1 MKELPGFKTILY
13 ATDLGEH
20 MRPVFKTA
28 LSLAIKYEAQIIMI
42 HVVEPM
48 SSAIQA
54 VVDTYL
60 TEIDA
65 KKVHQDGMRE
75 VLQTMKSRLS
85 KFCEEELGSKEQ
97 QNLHVKEVLVV
108 SGRPSEEIVRVAGK
122 QNADLIIIGKATHHV
137 LGSEVA
143 GSTSRR
149 VTRYSNIPV
158 LVVPNV

>member
-1 MKELPGFKTILY
+1 MKDLPEFKTILY

-20 MRPVFKTA
+20 MRPVFRNA
-28 LSLAIKYEAQIIMI
+28 LSLAIKYEAQIIML

-65 KKVHQDGMRE
+65 KKVYQDGMRE
-75 VLQTMKSRLS
+75 VLQTMKSRLT
-85 KFCEEELGSKEQ
+85 KFCDEELGSQKQ
-97 QNLHVKEVLVV
+97 QDLHVKEVLVV
-108 SGRPSEEIVRVAGK
+108 SGRPSEEIVRVAEK
-122 QNADLIIIGKATHHV
+122 NNADLIILGKSTHHV

-143 GSTSRR
+143 GSTARR
-149 VTRYSNIPV
+149 VTRYSSIPV

>member
-1 MKELPGFKTILY
+1 MKKLPGFNTILY

-20 MRPVFKTA
+20 MRPVFRTA
-28 LSLAIKYEAQIIMI
+28 LDLAVKYQAQIIML

-75 VLQTMKSRLS
+75 VLQTMKRRLS
-85 KFCEEELGSKEQ
+85 RFCEEELGSQ
-97 QNLHVKEVLVV
+97 QQQDLRVKEVLVV
-108 SGRPSEEIVRVAGK
+108 SGRPSEEIVKAAGK
-122 QNADLIIIGKATHHV
+122 HGADLIVLGKATHHV
-137 LGSEVA
+137 FGSEVA
-143 GSTSRR
+143 GSTARR
-149 VTRYSNIPV
+149 VTRHSNIPV
-158 LVVPNV
+158 LIVPNV